1 MSDLLRLTGM
11 YSGMDTE
18 TIVTQLVS
26 AKSQKV
32 TNLKN
37 EQKKL
42 EWKQD
47 IWKDLN
53 TKIHSLYSKTLSEMR
68 LTGSYAKK
76 TTKSSDTT
84 KATVIA
90 SDSAV
95 NGSQTLE
102 INRLAKA
109 GYLTGAE
116 LAQHSVTDDEGVTSM
131 VDWTGEDKISD
142 IAADLKG
149 QTIKLTVGQGSEAKE
164 TEITI
169 TADMKIS
176 EFVTKLKEAGV
187 NASFDEKNQRFFVSS
202 KGTGLA
208 KEFKLE
214 NVDGGNALASLGLDE
229 NASTDCTRIKAQ
241 DAEIVLNGATFTSD
255 TNTFSVNGLTVNA
268 HAITD
273 EAITITTDTDYD
285 GIYDMIKDFIS
296 EYNEIINEVQKRY
309 NADSASKYQMLTDEE
324 KESMTDDQVE
334 KWEDTIKDSLL
345 RRDGTLSTIMST
357 LTSTMNAGY
366 YKHNL
371 TDAQKKEMSQAEI
384 DAWYKENGGEVM
396 YLFDFGIERLNYFEA
411 EEDERQAYH
420 IAGDPDDEATSSEED
435 KLKSAI
441 ATDPEGTVEFFASL
455 CKSLYNNLHTM
466 MGTTDYSSIYK
477 VYDDKRMQTEY
488 DDYTKK
494 IAEAEEELN
503 DYEDRWY
510 EKFSAMEVALSKLQ
524 SNQNVVASMLGQ

>member
-1 MSDLLRLTGM
+1 MSDLLRMTGM

-26 AKSQKV
+26 AKAQKV
-32 TNLKN
+32 TTLKN

-42 EWKQD
+42 EWKQN
-47 IWKDLN
+47 IWQDLN

-90 SDSAV
+90 SDNAV

-109 GYLTGAE
+109 GYLTGAKLTPHHME
-116 LAQHSVTDDEGVTSM
+116 DDNGVTKS
-131 VDWTGEDKISD
+131 VDWTGEDKITD
-142 IAADLKG
+142 INAALKD
-149 QTIKLTVGQGSEAKE
+149 QSIKVTVGQGDEAKT

-187 NASFDEKNQRFFVSS
+187 NAAFDEGNQRFFVSS
-202 KGTGLA
+202 KGTGLD

-214 NVDGGNALASLGLDE
+214 ADPMSTLTELGLDE
-229 NASTDCTRIKAQ
+229 TLTDCTRIKAQ

-255 TNTFSVNGLTVNA
+255 TNTFSVNGLTINA

-273 EAITITTDTDYD
+273 EEISITTATDYD
-285 GIYDMIKDFIS
+285 GIYDMIKDFLS
-296 EYNEIINEVQKRY
+296 EYNEIINEVSKRY
-309 NADSASKYQMLTDEE
+309 GAESASKYQMLSEEE
-324 KESMTDDQVE
+324 KETMSDEQVE

-345 RRDGTLSTIMST
+345 RRDGTLSTIMNT
-357 LTSTMNAGY
+357 LTNTMTAGY
-366 YKHNL
+366 YKNNL
-371 TDAQKKEMSQAEI
+371 TDKEKKEMSQAEI

-396 YLFDFGIERLNYFEA
+396 YLFDFGIDRLNYFEA
-411 EEDERQAYH
+411 KEDERQAYH

-435 KLKSAI
+435 KLRSAI

-455 CKSLYNNLHTM
+455 CKSMYNNLHEM

-477 VYDDKRMQTEY
+477 VYDDKRMQSEY
-488 DDYTKK
+488 DDYTKR
-494 IAEAEEELN
+494 IAEAEEKLN
-503 DYEDRWY
+503 DYEDKWY